1 MSTIERRVGGTER
14 FDGYADAKEQFAEN
28 KLCYFNLFVTIL
40 PTVIICFH
48 FGCSEFYFKK
58 NVSEVTFLYLANAK
72 YKKVTSETFFF

>member
-1 MSTIERRVGGTER
+1 MSTIERRDGGSER
-14 FDGYADAKEQFAEN
+14 FDGYADAKERFAEN

-58 NVSEVTFLYLANAK
+58 KTFLKLLSCTWHLPSTRK
-72 YKKVTSETFFF
+72 